1 MCTVVVNFKQSSYEV
16 MEDGG
21 EVMIVIELSQPSSEP
36 FDVMISSVDIT
47 AESCY
52 LQYVCLSI
60 ILLNLQNLKITKEN
74 LLLL

>member
-1 MCTVVVNFKQSSYEV
+1 

-36 FDVMISSVDIT
+36 FDVMISLTDIT

-60 ILLNLQNLKITKEN
+60 LLHKLQELKITKEN